1 MKISE
6 AVLALKDEVV
16 TLRRDFHQNPELGDE
31 EFQTAKKI
39 ADYLRGCE
47 LDVQTGVN
55 KTGVVGLLKG
65 INKGPTLML
74 RADMDALPI
83 QEECEVPYRS
93 KVDGTMHAC
102 GHDGHMAML
111 LGVAKILSQQR
122 DSLEGNVK
130 FVFQPNEENGG
141 ALPMIE
147 EGVLENPTV
156 DACLGVHLWSPI
168 EIGKIGANAGPV
180 MGGMHYFKINIIGRG
195 GHTATPQ
202 SAVDP
207 IITATELV
215 QSLQTIQTRE
225 VNVLKPTSI
234 VFGEI
239 RGGTAWNIIP
249 DKVTLSGTIRFLY
262 DETLDDKEKLTDRFE
277 RIIAGIC
284 KSHRAEYEL
293 SLKYGHPAL
302 VNDTGMIELA
312 RTAAQE
318 VLGDAQNIV
327 SFVSMAGEDFAEFAD
342 RVPSAFLFV
351 GAGNEKKETC
361 FPHHHPKFNID
372 EDSLNIGMEVMLR
385 AVYKYFQLK
394 SKS

>member
-6 AVLALKDEVV
+6 TVLVLFDEVIA
-16 TLRRDFHQNPELGDE
+16 LRRDFHQHPELGDE
-31 EFQTAKKI
+31 EFRTADKI
-39 ADYLRGCE
+39 ADYLRGCDLE
-47 LDVQTGVN
+47 VKTGVN

-65 INKGPTLML
+65 VGKGPTLML

-83 QEECEVPYRS
+83 QEECDVPYRS
-93 KVDGTMHAC
+93 KVDGAMHAC

-111 LGVAKILSQQR
+111 LGVAKILSQKR
-122 DSLEGNVK
+122 NSIGGNVK
-130 FVFQPNEENGG
+130 FIFQPNEENGG

-156 DACLGVHLWSPI
+156 DASLGLHLWSPI
-168 EIGKIGANAGPV
+168 ETGKIGANAGPV
-180 MGGMHYFKINIIGRG
+180 MGGMYYFKVNIIGRG

-207 IITATELV
+207 IIIATEVV

-262 DETLDDKEKLTDRFE
+262 DETGEDKEKLTDRFE
-277 RIIAGIC
+277 RVIAGIC

-302 VNDTGMIELA
+302 VNDPGMIELA
-312 RTAAQE
+312 SSAAQE
-318 VLGDAQNIV
+318 VLGDAQQIV

-342 RVPSAFLFV
+342 RVPSAFLFI
-351 GAGNEKKETC
+351 GTGNEAKETC
-361 FPHHHPKFNID
+361 FPHHHSKFNID

-385 AVYKYFQLK
+385 TVYKYFAG
-394 SKS
+394 